1 MSKLLEQINTAP
13 RTIKKL
19 GEVFE
24 IIDGDRG
31 ANYPSKTEF
40 TKSGY
45 CVFLN
50 TKNVPSQGFDFEN
63 VDFISRE
70 RDELLRK
77 GKLERNDIVMTTR
90 GTIGNVAHFNND
102 VPFDCMRINSG
113 MVILRSKPE
122 VDRSYLYTLIKSSV
136 FNAQLK
142 NTSSGSAQPQLP
154 IKDLKEIELD
164 LPDLTTQKKIAEIIG
179 AYDEKIENNNFI
191 IKKLEATAQAIF
203 KEWFVNFNFPGATG
217 KMIDSELGE
226 IPEGWKVD
234 RLSEII
240 VFEGGAQPPK
250 SEHIYEPRDGYV
262 RFIQNRDYSNSSHIT
277 YIKESKKNKLC
288 EVFDIMMDKYGDVG
302 VPRWGLVGAYNVAL
316 AKIVP
321 KIKNSRE
328 YLRSYFSQRAVFSL
342 LSASAQASTRGS
354 LNEGTFKGVTL
365 IIPDEITLERFEKLQ
380 SKFLSKIL
388 FNNAEVETLSQLRDT
403 LLPKLMKGDVRVEGF
418 EN

>member
-1 MSKLLEQINTAP
+1 MMNQKPQEINTLYAP
-13 RTIKKL
+13 IFSDEWKEQSLYPLADWLNGMAFRD
-19 GEVFE
+19 FNFSS
-24 IIDGDRG
+24 DGK
-31 ANYPSKTEF
+31 P
-40 TKSGY
+40 
-45 CVFLN
+45 
-50 TKNVPSQGFDFEN
+50 
-63 VDFISRE
+63 
-70 RDELLRK
+70 
-77 GKLERNDIVMTTR
+77 
-90 GTIGNVAHFNND
+90 
-102 VPFDCMRINSG
+102 
-113 MVILRSKPE
+113 VI
-122 VDRSYLYTLIKSSV
+122 
-136 FNAQLK
+136 
-142 NTSSGSAQPQLP
+142 
-154 IKDLKEIELD
+154 
-164 LPDLTTQKKIAEIIG
+164 KIAEIKNGISG
-179 AYDEKIENNNFI
+179 QTKFTNEKYDSKYLLKKGDMLFCWSGQPQTSIDVFWWSGPEGWLNQHIFKVTTKLESKLFFFYLLKYLKPNFVQIAINKQTTGLGHVTKGDLERFIVKLPKTEEQRAIAAVLSSLDDKIELLREHN
-191 IKKLEATAQAIF
+191 KTLEATAQTIF

-288 EVFDIMMDKYGDVG
+288 EVYDIMMDKYGDVG

-403 LLPKLMKGDVRVEGF
+403 LLPKLMKGDVQVKGF
-418 EN
+418 KD

>member
-1 MSKLLEQINTAP
+1 
-13 RTIKKL
+13 
-19 GEVFE
+19 
-24 IIDGDRG
+24 
-31 ANYPSKTEF
+31 
-40 TKSGY
+40 
-45 CVFLN
+45 
-50 TKNVPSQGFDFEN
+50 
-63 VDFISRE
+63 
-70 RDELLRK
+70 
-77 GKLERNDIVMTTR
+77 
-90 GTIGNVAHFNND
+90 
-102 VPFDCMRINSG
+102 
-113 MVILRSKPE
+113 VI
-122 VDRSYLYTLIKSSV
+122 
-136 FNAQLK
+136 
-142 NTSSGSAQPQLP
+142 
-154 IKDLKEIELD
+154 
-164 LPDLTTQKKIAEIIG
+164 KIAEIKNGISG
-179 AYDEKIENNNFI
+179 QTKFTNEKYDSKYLLKKGDMLFCWSGQPQTSIDVFWWSGPEGWLNQHIFKVTTKLESKLFFFYLLKYLKPNFVQIAINKQTTGLGHVTKGDLERFIVKLPKTEEQRAIAAVLSSLDDKIELLREHN
-191 IKKLEATAQAIF
+191 KTLEATAQTIF

-288 EVFDIMMDKYGDVG
+288 EVYDIMMDKYGDVG

-403 LLPKLMKGDVRVEGF
+403 LLPKLMKGEIRVAGF
-418 EN
+418 NE

>member
-1 MSKLLEQINTAP
+1 
-13 RTIKKL
+13 
-19 GEVFE
+19 
-24 IIDGDRG
+24 
-31 ANYPSKTEF
+31 
-40 TKSGY
+40 
-45 CVFLN
+45 
-50 TKNVPSQGFDFEN
+50 
-63 VDFISRE
+63 
-70 RDELLRK
+70 
-77 GKLERNDIVMTTR
+77 
-90 GTIGNVAHFNND
+90 
-102 VPFDCMRINSG
+102 
-113 MVILRSKPE
+113 
-122 VDRSYLYTLIKSSV
+122 
-136 FNAQLK
+136 
-142 NTSSGSAQPQLP
+142 
-154 IKDLKEIELD
+154 
-164 LPDLTTQKKIAEIIG
+164 
-179 AYDEKIENNNFI
+179 
-191 IKKLEATAQAIF
+191 
-203 KEWFVNFNFPGATG
+203 
-217 KMIDSELGE
+217 MIDSELGE

-288 EVFDIMMDKYGDVG
+288 EVYDIMMDKYGDVG

-403 LLPKLMKGDVRVEGF
+403 LLPKLMKGDVQVKGF
-418 EN
+418 KD